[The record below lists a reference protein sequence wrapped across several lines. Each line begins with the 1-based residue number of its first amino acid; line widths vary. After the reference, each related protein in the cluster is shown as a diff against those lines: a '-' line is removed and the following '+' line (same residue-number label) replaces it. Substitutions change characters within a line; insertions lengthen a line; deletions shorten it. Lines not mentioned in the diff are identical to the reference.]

1 MTAEELLAWRL
12 RHGWS
17 RPEAAQLLQVP
28 SHSLL
33 KRERGLVPIEPALAL
48 LCWLLDE
55 DPALEERTK
64 AHVGF
69 TQRPYGRPRNIAAC
83 PHGHPWTTDN
93 TYLLTDGH
101 RRQCRACNARRERL
115 RQQAARKPKKLA
127 TGTSRENL

>member
-33 KRERGLVPIEPALAL
+33 KRERGLVSIEPSLAL
-48 LCWLLDE
+48 LCWLLE
-55 DPALEERTK
+55 DPAITQKTK
-64 AHVGF
+64 THVGF
-69 TQRPYGRPRNIAAC
+69 TPRPWGRPRNLAHC
-83 PHGHPWTTDN
+83 PQGHPWTTDN
-93 TYLLTDGH
+93 TYLLKDGY

-115 RQQAARKPKKLA
+115 RQQDARKPTKLA
-127 TGTSRENL
+127 TGASRENL